1 GFRPG
6 IAVDAGGNA
15 YVAGGI
21 DQGSHADSSI
31 PVTSGVFQN
40 TPSSHRDS
48 WVAKIDPNGK
58 QLYGTY
64 LGGSA
69 DDTAFGIAADSSG
82 NAYVIGGTC
91 SIDFP
96 TKNAFQS
103 TLAANCSGT
112 NVNNELS
119 AFISKITSDGSALV
133 YSTFLGGSDGA
144 LPGAIALDSSGAVY
158 VTGSSS
164 GVHFPLLNPI
174 QSDFLNSAPAGGVGP
189 GISQAFV
196 TAFNSTGFALQYS
209 TFLGGFSPDFPS
221 GIGVDTSHNVYLG
234 GANFGTLNGTTSLQ
248 SFPILAASN
257 GIFQPFFPLCFHGLC
272 GFQGFVAKISP
283 TSGTALASPSTVDFG
298 TIIKGQS
305 TFAIPILIA
314 DVGSTDITINNT
326 SITGD
331 YTIANNTCS
340 GSLLSSKH
348 CEVDVI
354 FSPTTGGSSNGM
366 LTLTSNAPDSPRNIQ
381 LTGIGGVPIVSL
393 NPTNLSLTSPSVGT
407 AGPAKTLKLS
417 NTGAD
422 VLNIASLTITG
433 TNAADF
439 SETHDCQETLSA
451 GLSCNVNV
459 TYKASP
465 PNTETASLQFV
476 DNAAGSPHIVPLT
489 GTVSAFGLTIAPESS
504 SSANVSA
511 GQTAAYNL
519 MIGGPGFTG
528 NVTLSCTGA
537 PAAST
542 CNVPGS
548 ES

>member
-1 GFRPG
+1 
-6 IAVDAGGNA
+6 
-15 YVAGGI
+15 
-21 DQGSHADSSI
+21 
-31 PVTSGVFQN
+31 
-40 TPSSHRDS
+40 
-48 WVAKIDPNGK
+48 
-58 QLYGTY
+58 
-64 LGGSA
+64 
-69 DDTAFGIAADSSG
+69 
-82 NAYVIGGTC
+82 
-91 SIDFP
+91 
-96 TKNAFQS
+96 
-103 TLAANCSGT
+103 
-112 NVNNELS
+112 
-119 AFISKITSDGSALV
+119 
-133 YSTFLGGSDGA
+133 
-144 LPGAIALDSSGAVY
+144 
-158 VTGSSS
+158 
-164 GVHFPLLNPI
+164 
-174 QSDFLNSAPAGGVGP
+174 
-189 GISQAFV
+189 
-196 TAFNSTGFALQYS
+196 
-209 TFLGGFSPDFPS
+209 
-221 GIGVDTSHNVYLG
+221 
-234 GANFGTLNGTTSLQ
+234 
-248 SFPILAASN
+248 
-257 GIFQPFFPLCFHGLC
+257 
-272 GFQGFVAKISP
+272 
-283 TSGTALASPSTVDFG
+283 
-298 TIIKGQS
+298 
-305 TFAIPILIA
+305 
-314 DVGSTDITINNT
+314 

-331 YTIANNTCS
+331 STLANNTCS

-439 SETHDCQETLSA
+439 SETHDCPATLSA

-459 TYKASP
+459 TYKAST

-548 ES
+548 ESLSSTPTNFQATVTTTARSTAALPPHGADRILVSAVVVTLFGLTVLLLLGNRRPRRMIALAGASLAVILLASCGGGGGGGGGSHGTPSGTFTIVVTATNGSLSQSMNLT